1 MSVESLHLISLA
13 FMLVVYVLRIVWI
26 MRFRLARELAR
37 PVGNGAL
44 GAAWA
49 MTTAVRPWS
58 METTR
63 KGFWQWLE
71 FAAFHVGVAVMIG
84 LSFVIPFAPEW
95 LTPTVVALVVL
106 TQVAAVLAG
115 LLRLYK
121 RVSRPYMRAIS
132 SPDDYFSLSI
142 TNVLFVLCALTVLHV
157 PVAHELYFILVALI
171 IAYVPFSKISHY
183 IYYPFARYF
192 YGSYLARRGI
202 YR

>member
-1 MSVESLHLISLA
+1 
-13 FMLVVYVLRIVWI
+13 
-26 MRFRLARELAR
+26 
-37 PVGNGAL
+37 
-44 GAAWA
+44 
-49 MTTAVRPWS
+49 

-84 LSFVIPFAPEW
+84 LSFVIPFAPHW
-95 LTPTVVALVVL
+95 LTPTVVALVVI